1 MRFIGRRILRRLSPW
16 LLGLV
21 IASLGLSTAE
31 SQQLGDLVEWRAWT
45 EVDPEAREQA
55 GKPLFFAASHELNPM
70 SIAMVTESYKNESI
84 AKRLNDDFIPIRID
98 KNEHPILAEFLF
110 SYALLAKQVDDW
122 PLNIVTTPDLHP
134 IEGGG
139 YYPPTDDWGSQ
150 GLLSVVDRV
159 TDHWKSQRES
169 LMRSGDDNLQD
180 MESAFGK
187 SAIPID
193 PSEGKLVKLSGENL
207 MISYDE
213 TYGGF
218 GLPPKTVSFRKIR
231 LLDLA
236 IALEGSSG
244 EVLKKARDVTLD
256 AILFGAMRDYVRGGF
271 YTATIEESWSIP
283 DFRKSVLVQADAIHY
298 LSIYPEY
305 EYILKDTARALVND
319 FRNESGFYS
328 EHISFFGD
336 EAKVAA
342 ANTWTWKDL
351 SSLLRRDALEA
362 ATRYFGVAKEG
373 NVPEGLDFSG
383 MFKER
388 NILKPKS
395 KAVPGPEVIS
405 ALQTLKQASQ
415 KRFPVKRESISPV
428 TANAIVVS
436 SLLKA
441 GEAFESEASRL
452 LDALLGICWNGE
464 KNVLRAAIRDGKAAG
479 TEASSKGYALVV
491 QALLDAEEGL
501 KQEKY
506 LNKAI
511 ELQSVLDQR
520 FLSTDGAYRIAPRST
535 TEIPLNLNAFREDET
550 GSANSVSIGNL
561 FRLHSKYPD
570 KGYNSTAERV
580 LKNLPE
586 GLSYFPEDYS
596 DLLVSISAYES
607 GSISGGNQ

>member
-1 MRFIGRRILRRLSPW
+1 
-16 LLGLV
+16 LLALV
-21 IASLGLSTAE
+21 IASLALLRAE
-31 SQQLGDLVEWRAWT
+31 SKQPEDLVEWRAWSKVT
-45 EVDPEAREQA
+45 RETREQA
-55 GKPLFFAASHELNPM
+55 GKPLFFAVSHELNPM
-70 SIAMVTESYKNESI
+70 SIAMVTESYQNESI

-150 GLLSVVDRV
+150 GLLSVVDRIA
-159 TDHWKSQRES
+159 DYWKSQRDE
-169 LMRSGDDNLQD
+169 LVRSGEYNLQD

-187 SAIPID
+187 SAIPIG
-193 PSEGKLVKLSGENL
+193 PSEGKLIELSGENL

-218 GLPPKTVSFRKIR
+218 GLPPKTVSFRKVR

-236 IALEGSSG
+236 IAREGSPA
-244 EVLKKARDVTLD
+244 EALKKARDSTLD

-283 DFRKSVLVQADAIHY
+283 DFRKSVLVQADAIRY
-298 LSIYPEY
+298 LSGYPKY
-305 EYILKDTARALVND
+305 EYIVQDTARALIDD
-319 FRNESGFYS
+319 FRGDSGYYS

-336 EAKVAA
+336 EANVAA
-342 ANTWTWKDL
+342 ANTWSWKDL
-351 SSLLRRDALEA
+351 SSLLKRDALEA
-362 ATRYFGVAKEG
+362 ATRYFGVEKEG
-373 NVPEGLDFSG
+373 NVPEALDFSG

-395 KAVPGPEVIS
+395 KAAPGPLVVI
-405 ALQTLKQASQ
+405 ALQTLEEASQ
-415 KRFPVKRESISPV
+415 KRFPVRRESISPV

-441 GEAFESEASRL
+441 GEAFEVEASRL
-452 LDALLGICWNGE
+452 LDALLSTCWDGE
-464 KNVLRAAIRDGKAAG
+464 NNLLRAAVREGKVVES
-479 TEASSKGYALVV
+479 EASSKGYALVV
-491 QALLDAEEGL
+491 QALLDAEEQL

-520 FLSTDGAYRIAPRST
+520 FLSADGAYRIAPRGT
-535 TEIPLNLNAFREDET
+535 TEIPLNLNAFHEDET
-550 GSANSVSIGNL
+550 GSTNSISIWNL
-561 FRLHSKYPD
+561 LRLHKKFPD

-607 GSISGGNQ
+607 GSVSGGSQ